1 MSAPLTEVRRLVS
14 DHDLLPRGTTVLA
27 ACSGGSDSV
36 ALVDLLDRLANELGF
51 ALAIAS
57 IDHGLRPE
65 SAAEVRAVESLAR
78 SLERPFRSR
87 RLALEAGPGLQ
98 ARARDARYETLA
110 ALAGELGADRIAL
123 GHTADDQAE
132 TVLARLLRGA
142 GLRGLA
148 AMAPLRTTGS
158 GRALVRPL
166 LRCRRAS
173 LQAHLEWAGRA
184 WIADPS
190 NDDPRFERVR
200 LRRRLAELESEDPQI
215 VAHLVDLAR
224 DARAHG
230 EVVEAAAAALGPNP
244 TLATLEEAPEA
255 VRRSALRAWV
265 ERAGRSPGR
274 AHLEALEALVLTGR
288 GEVLLPGGA
297 RVTAEGG
304 ELALDRGPRRT
315 RSTAGDGD

>member
-1 MSAPLTEVRRLVS
+1 MSSPLTEVRRLAT
-14 DHDLLPRGTTVLA
+14 DHDLLPRGATVLA

-36 ALVDLLDRLANELGF
+36 ALVDLLDRLATELGF

-65 SAAEVRAVESLAR
+65 SAAEVQAVEALAR
-78 SLERPFRSR
+78 SLERPFRSC
-87 RLALEAGPGLQ
+87 RLALQTGAGLQ
-98 ARARDARYETLA
+98 ARAREARYE
-110 ALAGELGADRIAL
+110 ALASVAAELGADRIAL

-142 GLRGLA
+142 GVRGLS
-148 AMAPLRTTGS
+148 AMAPFRTARTGP
-158 GRALVRPL
+158 ALVRPL
-166 LRCRRAS
+166 LGSRRAS
-173 LQAHLEWAGRA
+173 LRVHLEWAGRS

-200 LRRRLAELESEDPQI
+200 LRRRLAELEAEDPQI
-215 VAHLVDLAR
+215 VHHLVDLAR

-230 EVVEAAAAALGPNP
+230 EVVEAAAAALGPEP
-244 TLATLEEAPEA
+244 SLSTLREAPEA

-265 ERAGRSPGR
+265 ERAGPSPGR
-274 AHLEALEALVLTGR
+274 AHLEALDALVLTGR

-304 ELALDRGPRRT
+304 ELVLDRGPQRT
-315 RSTAGDGD
+315 RSTAREAD